1 MAISFFLASQSP
13 RRRELL
19 TQAGFAFALL
29 PVAVEETP
37 AANERGLEYVRRVV
51 GDRLDAALRLRPA
64 PRPVLVAD
72 TEVLLDGRALGKPA
86 DRNAAAETLAAL
98 AGRTH
103 QVISRVAVADDT
115 RREAVESVTEV
126 DFAPLTAAQ
135 IRRYCDSDAPL
146 GKAGSYA
153 IQGEA
158 AGFVR
163 AMRGS
168 LTGVIGLPVVE
179 TTTLLAAFGVRPE
192 EIA

>member
-1 MAISFFLASQSP
+1 M
-13 RRRELL
+13 
-19 TQAGFAFALL
+19 
-29 PVAVEETP
+29 
-37 AANERGLEYVRRVV
+37 
-51 GDRLDAALRLRPA
+51 
-64 PRPVLVAD
+64 
-72 TEVLLDGRALGKPA
+72 
-86 DRNAAAETLAAL
+86 
-98 AGRTH
+98 
-103 QVISRVAVADDT
+103 ADDT